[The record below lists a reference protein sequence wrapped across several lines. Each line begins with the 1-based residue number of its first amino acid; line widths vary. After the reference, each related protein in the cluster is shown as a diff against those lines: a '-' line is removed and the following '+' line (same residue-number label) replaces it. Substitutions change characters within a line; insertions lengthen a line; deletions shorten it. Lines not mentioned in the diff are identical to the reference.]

1 MFAYDC
7 LVLAPKRR
15 DSPNVLNESLCKK
28 KKKSI
33 ELVILL
39 NDLFLIFQAT
49 FQCLHANKISD
60 FFPEV

>member
-7 LVLAPKRR
+7 LILAPRWR
-15 DSPNVLNESLCKK
+15 ESPNVLNESLCKK

-39 NDLFLIFQAT
+39 NDLFWSFQAT